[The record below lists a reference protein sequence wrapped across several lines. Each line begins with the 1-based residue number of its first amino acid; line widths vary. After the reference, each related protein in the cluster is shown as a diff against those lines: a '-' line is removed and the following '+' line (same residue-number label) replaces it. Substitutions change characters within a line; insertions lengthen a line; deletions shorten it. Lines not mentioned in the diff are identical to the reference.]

1 MALTLVANTNTIQ
14 AADVNQLI
22 FILQRQTGQTEVGD
36 YYLTEG
42 AYSIGATAG
51 YFVWSLNRNSVPTGV
66 VIDTSLQAA
75 SNFNA
80 PGTDNFNAN
89 GFHVF
94 ALASAINVSCN
105 VGGLYT
111 LSY

>member
-1 MALTLVANTNTIQ
+1 MALTLVTTGNTIN
-14 AADVNQLI
+14 AADLNQLV
-22 FILQRQTGQTEVGD
+22 FVLQRQTGQTEVGD

-42 AYSIGATAG
+42 AYSIGATMG
-51 YFVWSLNRNSVPTGV
+51 YYVSHLSRTSVPTGV

-80 PGTDNFNAN
+80 PGTDHLTAN

-94 ALASAINVSCN
+94 ALASAIATGCN
-105 VGGLYT
+105 VGGVYT
-111 LSY
+111 TSF